1 MNADESQEILRIT
14 GPNMCSFNWCCNCCA
29 DKIFDLET
37 PDRQLV
43 GTIRKKWSGPVKE
56 MFTDADNFIAEF
68 PIDLDAKAKGTLLGA
83 TFLIDFLAF
92 ENNQNQQKS

>member
-43 GTIRKKWSGPVKE
+43 GTIRKMEWTV
-56 MFTDADNFIAEF
+56 

>member
-37 PDRQLV
+37 PDRQL
-43 GTIRKKWSGPVKE
+43 IISLL
-56 MFTDADNFIAEF
+56 I